1 MSRKTSTV
9 VNTSCALGDRPLISD
24 RIALDLQGLFKVL
37 ANDGRLKLIH
47 ALERAGEMTVTELAE
62 TVSMSTQ
69 ACSNQLQRLVDQ
81 GILASKRDGN
91 HMHYRIVDRTDN
103 SQAIIAQPSVLVSI
117 PINSLISTWGSVHE

>member
-1 MSRKTSTV
+1 MSSKRSTV
-9 VNTSCALGDRPLISD
+9 INTSCSLSERAQISD
-24 RIALDLQGLFKVL
+24 AVALDLQSLFKVL

-91 HMHYRIVDRTDN
+91 HMHYRIVDPCVTGLLDLALCLTEQTARRR
-103 SQAIIAQPSVLVSI
+103 
-117 PINSLISTWGSVHE
+117 